1 MIGLGALW
9 NRIIMRGSQSG
20 MTELEF
26 LETEIVRFLQSKAR
40 ADMMIGHSYYKGAQD
55 ILAKERIIIGE
66 HGGKQAVH
74 NLPNAKIVDNQFAK
88 LVDQKAN
95 YLLAKKVDVKP
106 ADGANAAYID
116 ALASVFGAGFCR
128 QLKNVGKD
136 SLKGGICW
144 LYPFV
149 DDGGNLRFKRFPAYQ
164 VLPFWRDDEHTIL
177 DAAARVYTVTVYE
190 GRTIKPVT
198 KVEYYTADGVK
209 YYILDSEH
217 LIPDN
222 AMTDSAYITVDGKP
236 MNWERIP
243 LIPFKSNADEIPLI
257 NRVKC
262 LQDGLNQLESSF
274 ADAMTEDVRSSVL
287 VLYNYDGTDLG
298 EFRRNLATYGA
309 VKIRRDDYAKGGV
322 EVLHIDVNADNY
334 KQIIQ
339 MFKRS
344 IIENGRGFDAKDER
358 FAAGNVNQMNIQS
371 AYADIDLDADEM
383 QSEFTA
389 SLQQLLWFVNTFLAA
404 KGITGGDVDF
414 IFNRDMMVNASERI
428 TDAKN
433 SVGILSEETIVANH
447 PWTKDTQ
454 EELDRIKKEKEEQL
468 SMFDPYGGRK
478 SSSENEE

>member
-9 NRIIMRGSQSG
+9 NRIILRGSQSG

-26 LETEIVRFLQSKAR
+26 LETEIVRFLHSKAR

-74 NLPNAKIVDNQFAK
+74 NLPNARIVDNQFAK

-95 YLLAKKVDVKP
+95 YLLAKKLDVKP
-106 ADGANAAYID
+106 ADGANAAYVD

-164 VLPFWRDDEHTIL
+164 VLPFWRDDEHTVL

-190 GRTIKPVT
+190 GRTIKPVI
-198 KVEYYTADGVK
+198 KVEYYTADGVR
-209 YYILDSEH
+209 YYILENDH

-222 AMTDSAYITVDGKP
+222 AMTDSAYMTVDGKP

-339 MFKRS
+339 MFKRA

-404 KGITGGDVDF
+404 KGINGGDVDF

-454 EELDRIKKEKEEQL
+454 EELNRIKKEKEEQL
-468 SMFDPYGGRK
+468 NMFDPYGGRK
-478 SSSENEE
+478 SSSANEE

>member
-9 NRIIMRGSQSG
+9 NRIILRGSQSG

-26 LETEIVRFLQSKAR
+26 LETEIVRWLHSKAR
-40 ADMMIGHSYYKGAQD
+40 ADMLIGHSYYKGAQD

-74 NLPNAKIVDNQFAK
+74 NLPNARIVDNQFAK

-95 YLLAKKVDVKP
+95 YLLAKKLDVKP
-106 ADGANAAYID
+106 ADGANAAYVD

-149 DDGGNLRFKRFPAYQ
+149 DDRGNLRFKRFPGYQ
-164 VLPFWRDDEHTIL
+164 VLPFWRDDEHTVL

-190 GRTIKPVT
+190 GRTIKPVI
-198 KVEYYTADGVK
+198 KVEYYTADGVR
-209 YYILDSEH
+209 YYVLENDH

-222 AMTDSAYITVDGKP
+222 AMTDSAYVTVDGKP

-339 MFKRS
+339 MFKRA

-404 KGITGGDVDF
+404 KGINGGDVDF

-433 SVGILSEETIVANH
+433 SVGILSEETIIANH

-468 SMFDPYGGRK
+468 KMFDPYGGRK
-478 SSSENEE
+478 SSSANEE

>member
-9 NRIIMRGSQSG
+9 NRIILRGSQSG

-26 LETEIVRFLQSKAR
+26 LETEIVRFLHSKAR
-40 ADMMIGHSYYKGAQD
+40 ADMLIGHSYYKGAQD

-66 HGGKQAVH
+66 HGGKQSVH
-74 NLPNAKIVDNQFAK
+74 NLPNARIVDNQFAK

-95 YLLAKKVDVKP
+95 YLLSKKLDVKP
-106 ADGANAAYID
+106 ADGANAAYVD

-149 DDGGNLRFKRFPAYQ
+149 DDMGNLHFKRFPAYQ
-164 VLPFWRDDEHTIL
+164 VLPFWRDDEHTVL

-190 GRTIKPVT
+190 GRTIKPVI
-198 KVEYYTADGVK
+198 KVEYYTADGVR
-209 YYILDSEH
+209 YYILENDH

-222 AMTDSAYITVDGKP
+222 AMTDSAYMTVDGKP

-339 MFKRS
+339 MFKRA

-404 KGITGGDVDF
+404 KGINGGDVDF

-433 SVGILSEETIVANH
+433 SVGILSEETIIANH

-468 SMFDPYGGRK
+468 NMFDAYGGRK
-478 SSSENEE
+478 SSENEE

>member
-9 NRIIMRGSQSG
+9 NRIILRGSQSG

-26 LETEIVRFLQSKAR
+26 LETEIVRWLHCKAR

-66 HGGKQAVH
+66 HGGKQAVY
-74 NLPNAKIVDNQFAK
+74 NLPNARIVDNQFAK

-106 ADGANAAYID
+106 ADGANAAYVD

-149 DDGGNLRFKRFPAYQ
+149 DDVGNLYFKRFPAYQ
-164 VLPFWRDDEHTIL
+164 VLPFWRDDEHTVL

-190 GRTIKPVT
+190 GRTIKPVI
-198 KVEYYTADGVK
+198 KVEYYTADGVR
-209 YYILDSEH
+209 YYILENDH

-222 AMTDSAYITVDGKP
+222 AMTDSAYVTVDGKP

-389 SLQQLLWFVNTFLAA
+389 SLQQLLWFVNTFLAV
-404 KGITGGDVDF
+404 KGINGGDVDF

-433 SVGILSEETIVANH
+433 SVGILSEETIIANH

-468 SMFDPYGGRK
+468 NMFDAYGGRK
-478 SSSENEE
+478 SSSANEE

>member
-9 NRIIMRGSQSG
+9 NRIILRGSQSG

-26 LETEIVRFLQSKAR
+26 LETEIVRWLHCKAR

-74 NLPNAKIVDNQFAK
+74 NLPNARIVDNQFAK

-106 ADGANAAYID
+106 ADGANAAYVD

-149 DDGGNLRFKRFPAYQ
+149 DDVGNLHFKRFPAYQ
-164 VLPFWRDDEHTIL
+164 VLPFWRDDEHTVL

-190 GRTIKPVT
+190 GRTIKPVI
-198 KVEYYTADGVK
+198 KVEYYTADGVR
-209 YYILDSEH
+209 YYILENDH

-222 AMTDSAYITVDGKP
+222 AMTDSAYMTVDGKP

-404 KGITGGDVDF
+404 KGINGGDVDF

-433 SVGILSEETIVANH
+433 SVGILSEETIIANH

-454 EELDRIKKEKEEQL
+454 EELDRIKKEKEEQFN
-468 SMFDPYGGRK
+468 MFDAYGGRK
-478 SSSENEE
+478 SSSANEE

>member
-1 MIGLGALW
+1 M
-9 NRIIMRGSQSG
+9 
-20 MTELEF
+20 
-26 LETEIVRFLQSKAR
+26 
-40 ADMMIGHSYYKGAQD
+40 
-55 ILAKERIIIGE
+55 
-66 HGGKQAVH
+66 
-74 NLPNAKIVDNQFAK
+74 
-88 LVDQKAN
+88 
-95 YLLAKKVDVKP
+95 
-106 ADGANAAYID
+106 
-116 ALASVFGAGFCR
+116 
-128 QLKNVGKD
+128 
-136 SLKGGICW
+136 
-144 LYPFV
+144 
-149 DDGGNLRFKRFPAYQ
+149 DDRGNLRFKRFPGYQ

-177 DAAARVYTVTVYE
+177 DAAARVYTVTGYE

-222 AMTDSAYITVDGKP
+222 AMTDSAYMTVDGKP

-243 LIPFKSNADEIPLI
+243 LIPFKANADEIPLI

-339 MFKRS
+339 MFKRA

-358 FAAGNVNQMNIQS
+358 FSAGNVNQMNIQS

-404 KGITGGDVDF
+404 KGIHGVDVDF

-433 SVGILSEETIVANH
+433 SVGILSEETIIANH

-468 SMFDPYGGRK
+468 NMFDVYGGRK
-478 SSSENEE
+478 SSENEE

>member
-1 MIGLGALW
+1 M
-9 NRIIMRGSQSG
+9 
-20 MTELEF
+20 
-26 LETEIVRFLQSKAR
+26 
-40 ADMMIGHSYYKGAQD
+40 
-55 ILAKERIIIGE
+55 
-66 HGGKQAVH
+66 
-74 NLPNAKIVDNQFAK
+74 
-88 LVDQKAN
+88 
-95 YLLAKKVDVKP
+95 
-106 ADGANAAYID
+106 
-116 ALASVFGAGFCR
+116 
-128 QLKNVGKD
+128 
-136 SLKGGICW
+136 KGGICW

-149 DDGGNLRFKRFPAYQ
+149 DDRGNLRFKRFPGYQ

-177 DAAARVYTVTVYE
+177 DAAARVYTVTGYE

-222 AMTDSAYITVDGKP
+222 AMTDSAYMTVDGKP

-243 LIPFKSNADEIPLI
+243 LIPFKANADEIPLI

-339 MFKRS
+339 MFKRA

-358 FAAGNVNQMNIQS
+358 FSAGNVNQMNIQS

-404 KGITGGDVDF
+404 KGIHGVDVDF

-433 SVGILSEETIVANH
+433 SVGILSEETIIANH

-468 SMFDPYGGRK
+468 NMFDVYGGRK
-478 SSSENEE
+478 SSENEE